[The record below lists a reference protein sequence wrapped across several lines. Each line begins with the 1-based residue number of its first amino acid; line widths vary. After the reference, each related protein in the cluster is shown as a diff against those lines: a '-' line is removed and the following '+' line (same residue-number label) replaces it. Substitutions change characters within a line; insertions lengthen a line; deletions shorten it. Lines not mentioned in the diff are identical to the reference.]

1 MGGRWTFKYKRDE
14 TGALSKVSHRSRYV
28 AKGFTQIKNVH
39 YFESFAPVAS
49 FVTLRLVFALT
60 ALPNFHVN
68 HYDVSVA
75 FIESE
80 LDESTPPVCCEC
92 AEGYEDPR
100 EYAYLLHKSL
110 YGMIQSPRAWYQLWC
125 TICTSFGLQKL
136 VTDGCV
142 HVKYV
147 NNKKTKQQK
156 PKINL
161 NDLKSKRSGQTS
173 HASARPRSHL
183 SRLPSRYRDP
193 HRGHLRRRQSRFFKL
208 RHHAS
213 SVCSP
218 LQQTRSF
225 QRRRTCPLV
234 PRHTV

>member
-14 TGALSKVSHRSRYV
+14 NGALSKVSHRSRYV

-60 ALPNFHVN
+60 ALPHFQVN

-80 LDESTPPVCCEC
+80 LDESTPPVYCEC

-100 EYAYLLHKSL
+100 EYVYLLHKGL

-142 HVKYV
+142 HIKYV
-147 NNKKTKQQK
+147 DNKKNHAATAQDISTIW
-156 PKINL
+156 P
-161 NDLKSKRSGQTS
+161 GTS
-173 HASARPRSHL
+173 NICL
-183 SRLPSRYRDP
+183 SMIVFIPIVLT
-193 HRGHLRRRQSRFFKL
+193 
-208 RHHAS
+208 
-213 SVCSP
+213 
-218 LQQTRSF
+218 TRSSSSWS
-225 QRRRTCPLV
+225 
-234 PRHTV
+234 HTSTTTSSLQTAKPCLT